1 MNNIRRDRL
10 QIIND
15 ILVSVRDKNGKIR
28 PTHLLYKS
36 NLAHNK
42 MKLYV
47 SELIEKELI
56 KDGIDD
62 GKKYYFLTE
71 KGIKFIEEYKKI
83 NHFVESFGL

>member
-1 MNNIRRDRL
+1 MNVRRDRL

-15 ILVSVRDKNGKIR
+15 ILLSVREKNGKIR

-47 SELIEKELI
+47 NGQLLPSTVYANTAPVSSGL
-56 KDGIDD
+56 
-62 GKKYYFLTE
+62 
-71 KGIKFIEEYKKI
+71 
-83 NHFVESFGL
+83 FGG

>member
-1 MNNIRRDRL
+1 MRRDRL

-15 ILVSVRDKNGKIR
+15 ILFSVREKNGKIR

-47 SELIEKELI
+47 NELMEKDLI
-56 KDGIDD
+56 KEGLDD
-62 GKKYYFLTE
+62 GKKYYFLTD
-71 KGIKFIEEYKKI
+71 KGNKFLDEYKKI
-83 NHFVESFGL
+83 SEFVDAFGL

>member
-1 MNNIRRDRL
+1 MSSIRRDRL
-10 QIIND
+10 QIVND
-15 ILVSVRDKNGKIR
+15 ILLSIRDKNGKIR

-56 KDGIDD
+56 KEGVEE
-62 GKKYYFLTE
+62 GKRYYFLTD
-71 KGIKFIEEYKKI
+71 KGIKFVDEYKKI
-83 NHFVESFGL
+83 SQFVESFGL